1 MFSMSQLGGVTDTGS
16 HAPMAGP
23 PIRVTEMAPGANLIR
38 SADYLPL
45 IDVGDISPGS
55 WLGRETLN
63 VTVSIRRGLEV
74 RRGPGLHGLV
84 IGDADPILDIDR
96 ERGVILRAESSYRGS
111 VYRVLEMNEVSF
123 DEEFPPDTFEIRP
136 LSGLDWSSLG
146 RKIPPVNSDRQWF
159 EDRGFLAAVEQE
171 SSELFWAHLAS
182 PSTSNPSLHKGP
194 QIRARYNPR

>member
-38 SADYLPL
+38 SADYLPF

-96 ERGVILRAESSYRGS
+96 ERG
-111 VYRVLEMNEVSF
+111 
-123 DEEFPPDTFEIRP
+123 
-136 LSGLDWSSLG
+136 
-146 RKIPPVNSDRQWF
+146 
-159 EDRGFLAAVEQE
+159 
-171 SSELFWAHLAS
+171 
-182 PSTSNPSLHKGP
+182 
-194 QIRARYNPR
+194 